1 MFTKQSHG
9 FREIKPFEEAFPF
22 IDYNMFAK

>member
-22 IDYNMFAK
+22 TDYNMFAK